1 MDIDDEIDDGRL
13 EKLNL
18 LGVDPRIIDLAVDE
32 PAKSSSS
39 VNTPEFT
46 PKERQC
52 DPEVVEVDRPQVA
65 HLIESATRAILG

>member
-18 LGVDPRIIDLAVDE
+18 LGVDPQIIDLAIDE

-39 VNTPEFT
+39 VNTPEFYA
-46 PKERQC
+46 EG
-52 DPEVVEVDRPQVA
+52 EAARPR
-65 HLIESATRAILG
+65 SRRGR

>member
-18 LGVDPRIIDLAVDE
+18 LGVDPQIIDLAIDE

-46 PKERQC
+46 PNFK
-52 DPEVVEVDRPQVA
+52 A
-65 HLIESATRAILG
+65 